1 MLDIKLIRERP
12 DFVKGELAKRGV
24 DPGEVDRLLEVDQR
38 RRKLQGEVDQLRADR
53 KRRAREVGKLPA
65 EERAAEIAKIRAE
78 EADEE
83 KLAKLD
89 AGSASAGEAVDA
101 SNPLLLLGTHLGLAD
116 REFHSRMLELPN
128 IPRADVPVG
137 ASEADNKVIKTEG
150 TPIEFTAFK
159 PIPHWELGE
168 KLGILDFDRGVKLS
182 GTRFYVLS
190 GAGARLQRA
199 LIAWMLDVKIR
210 EQGYLEIIPPLMVS
224 TETATSTGHLPKNA
238 DTMYHNAED
247 DFWFIPT
254 AEVPLTS
261 LHRDETLDESSL
273 PIYMTAYTP
282 CFRREKMSAGRDVRG
297 IKRGHQFDKVEMVKL
312 VRPETSDD
320 EFLKMVNDA
329 EEICRRLKIPYRVVA
344 LCTADLSFASAVT
357 YDLEMWAPG
366 CGEWLEVSSISN
378 CTDFQAR
385 RAKIR
390 FKTKGGKPE
399 LVHTLNGSGLAL
411 PRTMIAVLENY
422 QNEDGSVTVPEVLL
436 PYMGG
441 VERIHKI
448 LT

>member
-1 MLDIKLIRERP
+1 MLDIKLIRERS
-12 DFVKGELAKRGV
+12 DFVKRELAKRGI
-24 DPGEVDRLLEVDQR
+24 DPAEVDRLLEIDQK
-38 RRKLQGEVDQLRADR
+38 RRKLQAELDQIRADR
-53 KRRAREVGKLPA
+53 KRRAREVGKLPP

-78 EADEE
+78 EAEEE
-83 KLAKLD
+83 KLAELFTHP
-89 AGSASAGEAVDA
+89 AGVATTT
-101 SNPLLLLGTHLGLAD
+101 NPSLELPVRLALA
-116 REFHSRMLELPN
+116 EKKVEELALNLPN
-128 IPRADVPVG
+128 IPRPYVVAG
-137 ASEADNKVIKTEG
+137 TSEADNRVIRTEG
-150 TPIEFTAFK
+150 TPTRFSAFR
-159 PIPHWELGE
+159 PLPHWEIGE
-168 KLGILDFDRGVKLS
+168 NLGIIDFDRGVKLS

-199 LIAWMLDVKIR
+199 LIAWMLEVKR
-210 EQGYLEIIPPLMVS
+210 EQGYLEIIPPLMV
-224 TETATSTGHLPKNA
+224 TRETATSTGHLPKNA
-238 DTMYHNAED
+238 DTMYHDEED

-261 LHRDETLDESSL
+261 LYRDETLDESRL

-320 EFLKMVNDA
+320 EFHKMVSDA
-329 EEICRRLKIPYRVVA
+329 SEICRRLEIPFRVVE

-390 FKTKGGKPE
+390 FKAKGGKAE

-411 PRTMIAVLENY
+411 PRTLIAVLENY
-422 QNEDGSVTVPEVLL
+422 QNEDGSVTIPEVLR

-441 VERIHKI
+441 LERVGKQ
-448 LT
+448 